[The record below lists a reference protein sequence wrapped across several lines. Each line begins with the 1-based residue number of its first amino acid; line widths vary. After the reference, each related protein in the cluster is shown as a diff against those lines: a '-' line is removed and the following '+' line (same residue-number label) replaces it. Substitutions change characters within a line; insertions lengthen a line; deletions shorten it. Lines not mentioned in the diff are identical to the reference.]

1 VMLAKAG
8 EIDKKP
14 FLEQSRDWVVQIGRL
29 REQPQFANDQRSI
42 RCRSEKIRNKAEA
55 RGDLALEIFLAG
67 VLRARRPWE
76 TRNRGQAVTSTGK
89 PAIAHGRKNSLE
101 RLSVSSV
108 SKIAHLWNCEAGNFN
123 ERA

>member
-1 VMLAKAG
+1 M
-8 EIDKKP
+8 
-14 FLEQSRDWVVQIGRL
+14 S
-29 REQPQFANDQRSI
+29 N
-42 RCRSEKIRNKAEA
+42 SELTGQTSA

-101 RLSVSSV
+101 RLSVSSL